1 MASIE
6 MVMPQMGESIMEGT
20 IIGWLKQEG
29 DTIEQDESVLEVG
42 TDKVDQEIPATYD
55 GVLEKILAKEGEV
68 VPVGQPIAVISV
80 KGEVDG
86 EDIDPDDDDDGEEPV
101 AIAES
106 SNGKGATVAQVSAET
121 QQDINQGRFY
131 SPLVRN
137 IAKEENISGQELAG
151 IKGSGKEGRVT
162 KKDILNYLEN
172 RNQAPQTTQPSEQP
186 EQSENGYSPAKP
198 RAEPSSAASTVPVSG
213 SDEIVKMDRMRKM
226 IANRMLDS
234 QKIAA
239 HVSSFV
245 EVDVTNMV
253 AWRNKHKNA
262 FQQREGEKFTFTPIF
277 VQAVARAI
285 REYPMINVS
294 VDGDNIIKH
303 KNINI
308 GIAVALPNNNLIVP
322 VVKNADQLSL
332 VGLARQVNGLTQRA
346 RNNQLTTDDLSGGTY
361 TISNIGTFGNI
372 LGTPIIMQPQVAILA
387 IGSIEKKPAVIE
399 TPAGDAIAIR
409 HKMYLS
415 HSYDHRTVDGY
426 FGGTFVKRVGDLLEN
441 FDLEQT
447 L

>member
-1 MASIE
+1 
-6 MVMPQMGESIMEGT
+6 MPQMGESIMEGT

-29 DTIEQDESVLEVG
+29 DQVEQDESVLEVG
-42 TDKVDQEIPATYD
+42 TDKVDQEIPATHD

-68 VPVGQPIAVISV
+68 VPVGQPIAVITV
-80 KGEVDG
+80 EGEVEE
-86 EDIDPDDDDDGEEPV
+86 EDIDPDDDDSGEEPV
-101 AIAES
+101 AVAES
-106 SNGKGATVAQVSAET
+106 SNGNGATRTEVSADTPQEMK
-121 QQDINQGRFY
+121 DGRFY

-151 IKGSGKEGRVT
+151 IRGSGKEGRVT
-162 KKDILNYLEN
+162 KKDILAYLDQRE
-172 RNQAPQTTQPSEQP
+172 QAPQTTTTPEQQPT
-186 EQSENGYSPAKP
+186 QSENGHPAESAQSAP
-198 RAEPSSAASTVPVSG
+198 ASSTAARTVTTSG
-213 SDEIVKMDRMRKM
+213 TDEIVKMDRMRKM
-226 IANRMLDS
+226 IAERMLDS
-234 QKIAA
+234 QKTAA

-245 EVDVTNMV
+245 EVDVTNIV
-253 AWRNKHKNA
+253 NWRNQHKDA
-262 FQQREGEKFTFTPIF
+262 FQQREGEKFTFTPVF

-303 KNINI
+303 KDINV

-332 VGLARQVNGLTQRA
+332 LGLAKQVNRLTQRA

-426 FGGTFVKRVGDLLEN
+426 LGGTFVKRVGDLLEN
-441 FDLEQT
+441 FDVEQS